1 MKPLAWQRGASSD
14 PAPLPQPFLLLRPRI
29 LRFLLPPPR
38 RGQDRPGGPAEVPA
52 EVPVGLSLD
61 PGGHLVGHAFV
72 VAHAGIVGTSYGQ
85 GVEILGAMQ
94 TPDGQWRVETV
105 RQRDQEWLQVVHEGV
120 AIQFLSLESARAI
133 LKKAGVDWAELVPV
147 ERLT

>member
-1 MKPLAWQRGASSD
+1 
-14 PAPLPQPFLLLRPRI
+14 
-29 LRFLLPPPR
+29 
-38 RGQDRPGGPAEVPA
+38 
-52 EVPVGLSLD
+52 
-61 PGGHLVGHAFV
+61 
-72 VAHAGIVGTSYGQ
+72 
-85 GVEILGAMQ
+85 MQ